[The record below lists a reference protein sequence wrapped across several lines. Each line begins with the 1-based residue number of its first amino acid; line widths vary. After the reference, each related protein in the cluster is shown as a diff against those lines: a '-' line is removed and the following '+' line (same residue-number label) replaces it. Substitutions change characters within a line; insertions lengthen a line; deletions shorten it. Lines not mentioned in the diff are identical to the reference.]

1 MSAFLLSLA
10 LAGSS
15 VGLAETAS
23 AHGIEAVIP
32 AADFVHKARGYE
44 VGGGKPGSEALD
56 KYAQL
61 WIAEWNLYPE
71 GLMKKA
77 KVKKVVFAEKLRV
90 GEQFRAAVPAFD
102 LDAMYYDPAY
112 GAGRG
117 IYQRS
122 VVHHEFFHMIDQRMG
137 ILYTDP
143 EWAALNARDF
153 KYGSGGAKM
162 REPGVGNLTKEIPG
176 FLTRYATAG
185 VEEDKAE
192 LFAHLIVSSE
202 FVAERAKSDSVIAA
216 KIVLLK
222 KRLSEFHAGFNDEF
236 WKRAV
241 QLDRTVN

>member
-1 MSAFLLSLA
+1 MSALLLSLV

-15 VGLAETAS
+15 AGLAETAS

-32 AADFVHKARGYE
+32 SADFVHKARGYE
-44 VGGGKPGSEALD
+44 VSGGKPDSDSLV
-56 KYAQL
+56 KYARL

-102 LDAMYYDPAY
+102 LDSMYYDPAY

-122 VVHHEFFHMIDQRMG
+122 VVHHEFFHMMDQRMG

-143 EWAALNARDF
+143 EWAALNSSDF
-153 KYGSGGAKM
+153 RYGSGGAKM

-176 FLTRYATAG
+176 FLTRYGTAG

-192 LFAHLIVSSE
+192 LFAHLIVSSD
-202 FVAERAKSDSVIAA
+202 FVAERAQNDSVLAS

-222 KRLSEFHAGFNDEF
+222 KRLSGFHSGFNEEF
-236 WKRAV
+236 WKRATV
-241 QLDRTVN
+241 LDRSVN